1 MPSNNRESINWN
13 QLQKWFIGLIF
24 FLDLLLIYT
33 WISDYFLVD
42 LLKPYDDKAQ
52 ALLGMIFIIS
62 GFLIVIAPVYM
73 YRQIRKRGKN

>member
-1 MPSNNRESINWN
+1 MPSNKQSINWS

-24 FLDLLLIYT
+24 FLDVILVYT

-42 LLKPYDDKAQ
+42 LLQPYDDKAQ
-52 ALLGMIFIIS
+52 ALLTMIFVIS

-73 YRQIRKRGKN
+73 YKQIRKRSN